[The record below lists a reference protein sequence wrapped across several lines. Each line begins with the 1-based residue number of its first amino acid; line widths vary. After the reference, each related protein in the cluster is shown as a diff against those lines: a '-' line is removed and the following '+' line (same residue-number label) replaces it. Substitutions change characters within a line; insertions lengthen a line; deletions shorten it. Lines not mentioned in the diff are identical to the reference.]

1 MEGLAAMRTSVAVI
15 GLVALA
21 ALLAG
26 CSQKTEEP
34 PAPRPPVATTGAPV
48 DEPGEEPT
56 VEAEVLAEA
65 DGFAI
70 PESVCVAGDGKVFI
84 SNIDAEDEGYWVD
97 DGTGYITLADA
108 ETLEVIE
115 ERWADGFNGPKG
127 LCILDGRLWVADN
140 ARIVAVSLDD
150 PAERE
155 VFEPEG
161 AGQIN
166 DMATDGEIV
175 YATDSEKSIIHRI
188 KDGEL
193 MDPIPAPE
201 SVNGIT
207 FGASQMWGVSWDGHD
222 VYRVD
227 PTGVEPPEAL
237 GLAEHFESLDGVEEL
252 PDGMLVVSDFPGNK
266 VCLVDPEALTVETIA
281 ELESPADLGLDGEA
295 GVLYIPQFMVSK
307 VVAIRLP

>member
-1 MEGLAAMRTSVAVI
+1 MRTSVAVI
-15 GLVALA
+15 RLVALA

-84 SNIDAEDEGYWVD
+84 SNIYAEDEGYWVD

-115 ERWADGFNGPKG
+115 ERLADGFNGPKG

-150 PAERE
+150 PAER
-155 VFEPEG
+155 
-161 AGQIN
+161 
-166 DMATDGEIV
+166 
-175 YATDSEKSIIHRI
+175 
-188 KDGEL
+188 
-193 MDPIPAPE
+193 
-201 SVNGIT
+201 
-207 FGASQMWGVSWDGHD
+207 
-222 VYRVD
+222 
-227 PTGVEPPEAL
+227 
-237 GLAEHFESLDGVEEL
+237 
-252 PDGMLVVSDFPGNK
+252 
-266 VCLVDPEALTVETIA
+266 
-281 ELESPADLGLDGEA
+281 
-295 GVLYIPQFMVSK
+295 
-307 VVAIRLP
+307 